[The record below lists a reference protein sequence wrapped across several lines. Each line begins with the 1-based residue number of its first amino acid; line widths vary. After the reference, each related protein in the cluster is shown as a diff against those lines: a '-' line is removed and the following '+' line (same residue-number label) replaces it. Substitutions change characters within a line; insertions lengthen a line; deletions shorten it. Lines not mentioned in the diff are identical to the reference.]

1 MGAIVTAG
9 RMARR
14 FAGALLG
21 IWLAAAGLLF
31 PGPAE
36 ADGVKLGLLFD
47 VTGPVANI
55 VPPLLDAARL
65 AVDDVNAN
73 GGILN
78 GQTLE
83 TVLGDTKGTAEGS
96 IAAATK
102 LVKSD
107 KVVAIV
113 GALMS
118 LTTLSAADAVTIP
131 NGVLLI
137 SPASTTPL
145 LTTIQDNNFV
155 FRVVPNDAYQGWV
168 LGRLARRLGFTR
180 VAVTYIN
187 NDYGIGI
194 SHTFRNAFEI
204 SGGTITAALA
214 HEADKSS
221 YLRELRQLTAYA
233 PQALVVISFAGSG
246 GATIIKQAVAN
257 GLFRQFIGTD
267 SLMDPILFRDVGA
280 EELKGMIFTAPTT
293 DLSTSAAAKFEK
305 IYSAAFETI
314 QNKLFIAQTYDA
326 VMLEAL
332 AIEQAG
338 STNRI
343 KVRDALRQVCCAP
356 GEVIEPGDWAKAKA
370 DIAAGKKINYAGASG
385 NLDFDENG
393 DVMGVYG
400 RFVVENGAFKQVELI
415 PAE

>member
-1 MGAIVTAG
+1 
-9 RMARR
+9 
-14 FAGALLG
+14 
-21 IWLAAAGLLF
+21 
-31 PGPAE
+31 
-36 ADGVKLGLLFD
+36 
-47 VTGPVANI
+47 
-55 VPPLLDAARL
+55 
-65 AVDDVNAN
+65 
-73 GGILN
+73 
-78 GQTLE
+78 
-83 TVLGDTKGTAEGS
+83 
-96 IAAATK
+96 
-102 LVKSD
+102 
-107 KVVAIV
+107 
-113 GALMS
+113 
-118 LTTLSAADAVTIP
+118 
-131 NGVLLI
+131 
-137 SPASTTPL
+137 
-145 LTTIQDNNFV
+145 
-155 FRVVPNDAYQGWV
+155 VPNDAYQGWV

-180 VAVTYIN
+180 VAITYIN

-246 GATIIKQAVAN
+246 GATIIKQAAAN

-400 RFVVENGAFKQVELI
+400 RFVVENRAFKQVELI